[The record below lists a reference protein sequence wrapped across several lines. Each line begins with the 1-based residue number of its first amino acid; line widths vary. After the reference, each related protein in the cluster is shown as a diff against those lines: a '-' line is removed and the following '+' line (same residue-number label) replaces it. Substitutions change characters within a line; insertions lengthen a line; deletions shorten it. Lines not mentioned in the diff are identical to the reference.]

1 MEQCRDPLQK
11 RKMISIKL
19 DRETET
25 YLAEIITQ
33 ENTTSEELLKKLIHQ
48 HWQTI
53 QPRQTLAQRRGKHPE
68 NLLQDA
74 APDLSLRENRKK
86 EVAEHI
92 QNRHQKYYQ

>member
-1 MEQCRDPLQK
+1 
-11 RKMISIKL
+11 MISIKL

-25 YLAEIITQ
+25 YLAEIIIQ
-33 ENTTSEELLKKLIHQ
+33 ENTNSEELLKKLIYQ

-53 QPRQTLAQRRGKHPE
+53 KPRQTLAQRRGKHPE

-86 EVAEHI
+86 DVAEHI
-92 QNRHQKYYQ
+92 QNHHQKYYQ